1 MTPEVVRTS
10 SSSPKIP
17 NSNKNAYME
26 RSFCS
31 NSLEA
36 VCVVKILSK
45 ISGCGVKTTKLDGE
59 PKGLQQLLTAELTVT
74 SQSPFDETKRVMT
87 VYKGLYACLYQLC
100 VLGNLQELGLL
111 GSSPE
116 ELSRMEEWVDRCVMS
131 SSSTSSG
138 QELMQLVE
146 QTLSNSSGG
155 GTGSITYLIGST
167 ATVADVCVSV
177 FLYRHF
183 MAENPNHHVVL
194 QPWMDQLLLRHHH
207 FLDSLQPLQ
216 RGEQQHQPQPS
227 SPGLSSVDG
236 YLALTP
242 EECSAN
248 DILAALSHA
257 SIPYVAYTHTK
268 CNTAEELVS
277 NVPLPSSD
285 HVHTKNLLFKDKKHG
300 LFLVTTKANA
310 SSSASDITKSLSK
323 LVQGKSNFRLASA
336 DTLKDTLGVEPGCVG
351 PLCLYKDTSSAI
363 TFVLDETLVSNNYSY
378 IHSHPLI
385 NTISCMLRPQDLLQF
400 ITQVTKHEPIVLSL
414 LIDATSALSSH
425 DNTKTST
432 GSSTADNKPK
442 KKGPSQP
449 DASTAAA
456 VTTTSKVAAA
466 KGETLLA
473 LQWKKHENFP
483 NWYSDVIILS
493 EMISY
498 YNVSGCYILRPWSY
512 KIWEIIQNWFNEQ
525 V

>member
-1 MTPEVVRTS
+1 
-10 SSSPKIP
+10 
-17 NSNKNAYME
+17 
-26 RSFCS
+26 
-31 NSLEA
+31 
-36 VCVVKILSK
+36 
-45 ISGCGVKTTKLDGE
+45 
-59 PKGLQQLLTAELTVT
+59 
-74 SQSPFDETKRVMT
+74 
-87 VYKGLYACLYQLC
+87 
-100 VLGNLQELGLL
+100 
-111 GSSPE
+111 
-116 ELSRMEEWVDRCVMS
+116 
-131 SSSTSSG
+131 
-138 QELMQLVE
+138 MQLVE
-146 QTLSNSSGG
+146 QTLSSSSSS
-155 GTGSITYLIGST
+155 TGNIIYLIGST

-177 FLYRHF
+177 FLYRQF

-194 QPWMDQLLLRHHH
+194 QPWMDVLLLRHHH
-207 FLDSLQPLQ
+207 FLDILHPLQRQ
-216 RGEQQHQPQPS
+216 RGEQQHQPQTQPS
-227 SPGLSSVDG
+227 SPGLPSVDG
-236 YLALTP
+236 HLALTP

-248 DILAALSHA
+248 AILAALSHA

-300 LFLVTTKANA
+300 LFLVTTKADA
-310 SSSASDITKSLSK
+310 PSSASDITKSLSK
-323 LVQGKSNFRLASA
+323 LVQGKANFRLASA
-336 DTLKDTLGVEPGCVG
+336 DTLKETLGVEPGCVG
-351 PLCLYKDTSSAI
+351 PLSLYKDTSSAI
-363 TFVLDETLVSNNYSY
+363 TFVLDETLVSNNCSY

-414 LIDATSALSSH
+414 LIDATSASFSH
-425 DNTKTST
+425 DSTKANT
-432 GSSTADNKPK
+432 GSSTVDNKSK

-449 DASTAAA
+449 ASTATAA
-456 VTTTSKVAAA
+456 ATTSKVAAA